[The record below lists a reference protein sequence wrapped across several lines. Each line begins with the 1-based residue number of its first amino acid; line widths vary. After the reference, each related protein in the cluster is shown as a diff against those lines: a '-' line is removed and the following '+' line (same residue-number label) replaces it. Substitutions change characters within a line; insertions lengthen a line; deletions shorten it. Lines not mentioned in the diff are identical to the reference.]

1 MNLLKRCWQK
11 RWIRRLTWTAVTL
24 VTLYALLCAWVN
36 WSGARQWR
44 ATQAML
50 KAEGETLDFRAT
62 MNEPVPEAENFCA
75 IPLLKDLALVVD
87 NHSNN
92 GDRKSVV

>member
-44 ATQAML
+44 TTQAML

-62 MNEPVPEAENFCA
+62 MNEPVCGAVAGAWSARLPVSPA
-75 IPLLKDLALVVD
+75 
-87 NHSNN
+87 
-92 GDRKSVV
+92 